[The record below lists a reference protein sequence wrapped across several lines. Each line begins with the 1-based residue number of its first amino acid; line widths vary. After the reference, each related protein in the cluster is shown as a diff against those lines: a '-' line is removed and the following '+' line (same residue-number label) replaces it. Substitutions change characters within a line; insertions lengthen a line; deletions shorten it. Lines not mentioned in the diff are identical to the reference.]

1 MKLLGRID
9 RVDTVESEGKIF
21 VKIVDYKSGNK
32 KFDIAALYYGLQL
45 QLVLYMNAA
54 VEQEKKRHPG
64 KEVVPAAMLYY
75 HVADDCLETETEL
88 TEEEINRKIRE
99 ISGQTASSI
108 RMRRLLTDS
117 LTKKR
122 KVRCHSGGI

>member
-54 VEQEKKRHPG
+54 VEQEKRSTPEKRWYPPPCFTTMWRTTVW
-64 KEVVPAAMLYY
+64 K
-75 HVADDCLETETEL
+75 
-88 TEEEINRKIRE
+88 RRR
-99 ISGQTASSI
+99 SS
-108 RMRRLLTDS
+108 R
-117 LTKKR
+117 KR
-122 KVRCHSGGI
+122 KSTGKSGKSQGKRRHQ